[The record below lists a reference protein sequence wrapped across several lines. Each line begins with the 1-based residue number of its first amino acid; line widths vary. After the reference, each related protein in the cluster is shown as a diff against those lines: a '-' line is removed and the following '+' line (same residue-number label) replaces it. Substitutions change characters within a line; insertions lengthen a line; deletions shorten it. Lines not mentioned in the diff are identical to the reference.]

1 MTKPSTTLT
10 GLYFEAVA
18 YAAALH
24 ATQVRKGTHIPYMS
38 HLLGVSSLVI
48 EAGGTQE
55 QAIAGL
61 LHDAVEDAGGMPRY
75 HDIEARFGDDVAR
88 IVLGCSDSTD
98 EKLKASIPYW
108 DRKTVYLKR
117 LAAEPVDIV
126 LVSMA
131 DKVHNAR
138 AIVTDLEVN
147 GVGVLKKFNSTTEE
161 ILTYYAACHH
171 IGTAKGVPSTLLI
184 PLLLAVTRM
193 TELVGGAEP
202 MGEMVSDWKRLL
214 SEADLKEIEA
224 ALA

>member
-1 MTKPSTTLT
+1 MTEPSTNLT
-10 GLYFEAVA
+10 GLYSEAVA

-24 ATQVRKGTHIPYMS
+24 AAQLRKETQIPYMS

-48 EAGGTQE
+48 EAGVTQE

-75 HDIEARFGDDVAR
+75 HDIKARFGDDVAR

-117 LAAEPVDIV
+117 LAAEPDDVV

-138 AIVTDLEVN
+138 AIVTDLEKN
-147 GVGVLKKFNSTTEE
+147 GVGVLEKFKSSTDEM
-161 ILTYYAACHH
+161 LTYYAACLH
-171 IGTAKGVPSTLLI
+171 IGTAKKVSSALLI
-184 PLLLAVTRM
+184 PLSLAVTRM
-193 TELVGGAEP
+193 RELVDGAAP
-202 MGEMVSDWKRLL
+202 LDAMVTDWNRAL
-214 SEADLKEIEA
+214 SEADLEEIEA

>member
-1 MTKPSTTLT
+1 VTEPSTTLT

-18 YAAALH
+18 YAADLH
-24 ATQVRKGTHIPYMS
+24 AAQVRKGTTIAYMS

-75 HDIEARFGDDVAR
+75 HDIKARFGDDVAR

-98 EKLKASIPYW
+98 EKLKATIPYW
-108 DRKTVYLKR
+108 ERKSAYLKR
-117 LAAEPVDIV
+117 LAAEPADVV

-138 AIVTDLEVN
+138 AIVTDLEKD
-147 GVGVLKKFNSTTEE
+147 GVVVLQKFNSTTAHM
-161 ILTYYAACHH
+161 LTYYSACLH
-171 IGTAKGVPSTLLI
+171 IGTAKKVSSALLI

-193 TELVGGAEP
+193 RELVDGAAP
-202 MGEMVSDWKRLL
+202 SDAMAPDWNRAL
-214 SEADLKEIEA
+214 SEADREEIEA
-224 ALA
+224 ALV